1 MTKTGKIVPLSKAI
15 EFLEDAV
22 KLVEDYQKMR
32 EKYGLTDMQI
42 LKIEKQETSF
52 NELAGMI
59 LDAEE

>member
-1 MTKTGKIVPLSKAI
+1 MIKTGKIVPLSKAI

-52 NELAGMI
+52 NELARMI